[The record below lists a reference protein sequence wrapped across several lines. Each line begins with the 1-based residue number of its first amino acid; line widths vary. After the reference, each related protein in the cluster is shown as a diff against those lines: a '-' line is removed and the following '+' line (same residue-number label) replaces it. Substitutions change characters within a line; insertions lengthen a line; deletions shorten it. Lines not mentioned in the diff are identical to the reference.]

1 MKNKNQQNLKFRKE
15 NSTFRFLFFTF
26 CLLLIST
33 FYFLNS
39 NVAQAQNASL
49 YLLPSTGNYTIGG
62 IFSVEVKVSAG
73 IPINAA
79 EGSLIFNTE
88 ELNVVSLS
96 KSGSIFTLWTTEPT
110 FSNSAGTI
118 EFAGG
123 TPTSFVG
130 ATGTIVTIN
139 FKAKSGGTTNVNFIS
154 GAVLA
159 ADGKATNI
167 LARMSGGTY
176 NLRPGII
183 TPPAEEEYVP
193 PPTPTGIPLAPI
205 VSSSTHPDPE
215 KWYSNNNPEFSWKL
229 PSDVSEVSLLLHKNP
244 TADPGPISD
253 GKIESKK
260 YEDVE
265 DGIWYF
271 HIKFQNQYG
280 WGQILHRK
288 VLIDTISPKSFNIEL
303 QRKDLLDPQP
313 IFLFGTTD
321 ETSGVEYYEI
331 KIDQGEPAV
340 VSAGIK
346 EISYQILP
354 QTSGKHLAKVK
365 AFDKAGNFSLATAE
379 FEVLST
385 PVFLKFGKIA
395 IDYLTIIVTLIIL
408 IVGVIA
414 IIFYPFYRISLWRK
428 RLRVETKEVA
438 QAVYKAFRS
447 LRKEIQN
454 QVEYLDGN
462 PDLTEE
468 QKEVRD
474 KLKKAL
480 DVSEKFIEKEIKDIE
495 KELG

>member
-1 MKNKNQQNLKFRKE
+1 MKR
-15 NSTFRFLFFTF
+15 LFPI
-26 CLLLIST
+26 LVILIIS
-33 FYFLNS
+33 FF
-39 NVAQAQNASL
+39 VVPPARAQTASL
-49 YLLPSTGNYTIGG
+49 YLLPSTGNYTIGST
-62 IFSVEVKVSAG
+62 FSVEVKVSAG

-79 EGSLIFNTE
+79 EGSLVFNTE
-88 ELNVVSLS
+88 ELNIVSIS
-96 KSGSIFTLWTTEPT
+96 KSGSIFSLWTTEPT

-118 EFAGG
+118 EFGGG
-123 TPTSFVG
+123 TPTSFAG
-130 ATGTIVTIN
+130 AAGTIITIT
-139 FKAKSGGTTNVNFIS
+139 FKAKIGGTTNVNFIS

-159 ADGKATNI
+159 ADGKGTNI

-176 NLRPGII
+176 TFKPGII
-183 TPPAEEEYVP
+183 TPPAEEEYIP
-193 PPTPTGIPLAPI
+193 PPTPTGIPLAPV

-229 PSDVSEVSLLLHKNP
+229 PSDVSEVSLLLHQKP

-260 YEDVE
+260 FEDIG

-271 HIKFQNQYG
+271 HIKFKNQFG
-280 WGQILHRK
+280 WGGITHRK
-288 VLIDTISPKSFNIEL
+288 VSIDTISPKSFNIEIK
-303 QRKDLLDPQP
+303 RKDLLDPQP
-313 IFLFGTTD
+313 ILLFGTTD

-354 QTSGKHLAKVK
+354 QSSGKHLVEVK
-365 AFDKAGNFSLATAE
+365 AFDRAGNFSLATAE

-385 PVFLKFGKIA
+385 PVFLKFGKMV
-395 IDYLTIIVTLIIL
+395 IDYLTTIITLVIL

-428 RLRVETKEVA
+428 RLRFETKEVA

-454 QVEYLDGN
+454 QIEYLNGN
-462 PDLTEE
+462 PDLTETE
-468 QKEVRD
+468 KEVRD

-495 KELG
+495 KELK

>member
-1 MKNKNQQNLKFRKE
+1 MKR
-15 NSTFRFLFFTF
+15 
-26 CLLLIST
+26 LLLILLILILFVGVIPS
-33 FYFLNS
+33 
-39 NVAQAQNASL
+39 AQAQNASL
-49 YLLPSTGNYTIGG
+49 YLLPSTGNYTIGST
-62 IFSVEVKVSAG
+62 FSVEVKVSAG

-79 EGSLIFNTE
+79 EGSLVFNTE
-88 ELNVVSLS
+88 ELNVVNIS
-96 KSGSIFTLWTTEPT
+96 KSGTIFTLWTTEPT

-123 TPTSFVG
+123 TPTSFAG
-130 ATGTIVTIN
+130 AAGTLVTIT
-139 FKAKSGGTTNVNFIS
+139 FKTKIGSITNVNFIS

-159 ADGKATNI
+159 ADGKGTNI

-176 NLRPGII
+176 TLKPGII

-205 VSSSTHPDPE
+205 VSSPTHPDPE
-215 KWYSNNNPEFSWKL
+215 KWYSNNNSEFTWKL
-229 PSDVSEVSLLLHKNP
+229 PSDATEVSLLLQKNP

-265 DGIWYF
+265 NGTWYF
-271 HIKFQNQYG
+271 HIKFKNQYG
-280 WGQILHRK
+280 WGKITHRK
-288 VLIDTISPKSFNIEL
+288 VLIDTISPKSFEIEIK
-303 QRKDLLDPQP
+303 RKDVLDPQP

-321 ETSGVEYYEI
+321 DTSGVEYYEI
-331 KIDQGEPAV
+331 KIDEEEPEV
-340 VSAGIK
+340 VSAGIE

-354 QTSGKHLAKVK
+354 QSSGKHLVGVN
-365 AFDKAGNFSLATAE
+365 AFDRAGNFSLATAE
-379 FEVLST
+379 FEVLIPAT
-385 PVFLKFGKIA
+385 PAFLKFGKIA

-408 IVGVIA
+408 IIGVIA
-414 IIFYPFYRISLWRK
+414 IIFYTFYRVSHWRK
-428 RLRVETKEVA
+428 RLRIETKEVA
-438 QAVYKAFRS
+438 QAVYKAFKS

-462 PDLTEE
+462 PDLTKE

-480 DVSEKFIEKEIKDIE
+480 DVSEKFIGKEIKDIE
-495 KELG
+495 KELK